1 MTRGQPLEGAEPALK
16 PRASREAGSPRAKDQ
31 LLCRLEGC
39 WESRPSFPILALKMC
54 QHEGERAGVGLMVG
68 WEGAVADP
76 ITCGYLH
83 WDPSPTLSARLLEPW
98 YKPNPHHPGR
108 HQSPDSHLGHT
119 GPIWPAL
126 PIPELA
132 MVGGWVW
139 QMR

>member
-83 WDPSPTLSARLLEPW
+83 WDPSPTLSARLLSPGI
-98 YKPNPHHPGR
+98 NPTPTTQADIS
-108 HQSPDSHLGHT
+108 HQTLTLAILGPSGLHY
-119 GPIWPAL
+119 PSQNSQWW
-126 PIPELA
+126 
-132 MVGGWVW
+132 VGGCGK
-139 QMR
+139 